1 MAVKKKVIANIKDKP
16 YFIKDN
22 FVLYK
27 NDCLKILEQIPE
39 NSIDMI
45 FADPPYFLSSGT
57 FTCQNGRMVSVKKG
71 DWDLSNG
78 LKRDFEFHL

>member
-45 FADPPYFLSSGT
+45 FADPPYFLRIT
-57 FTCQNGRMVSVKKG
+57 FI
-71 DWDLSNG
+71 LSN
-78 LKRDFEFHL
+78 